1 MTYKLNE
8 AKMFADISAGLA
20 IIINSETGV
29 YYGMNPFTSSIFEN
43 LVNGVSSE
51 SIISAV
57 QSMDG
62 APNDFE
68 ARFQELADGL
78 LAKEL
83 IVSDPQ
89 GTADKKAEIDVN
101 YAKECNF
108 EISWDEF
115 LDAQELLLADPIH
128 EVREEEGWSP
138 EQSALNPDSDDVARR
153 KAKMD

>member
-20 IIINSETGV
+20 IVINSETGV

-43 LVNGVSSE
+43 LVNGISSE

-57 QSMDG
+57 KELDG
-62 APNDFE
+62 APEDFE
-68 ARFQELADGL
+68 SRFDELVSGL

-83 IVSDPQ
+83 IVSDPE
-89 GTADKKAEIDVN
+89 GETGKKAEIDPG
-101 YAKECNF
+101 YAKECDF
-108 EISWDEF
+108 SISWDEF

-138 EQSALNPDSDDVARR
+138 EQSALNPDSEDVARR